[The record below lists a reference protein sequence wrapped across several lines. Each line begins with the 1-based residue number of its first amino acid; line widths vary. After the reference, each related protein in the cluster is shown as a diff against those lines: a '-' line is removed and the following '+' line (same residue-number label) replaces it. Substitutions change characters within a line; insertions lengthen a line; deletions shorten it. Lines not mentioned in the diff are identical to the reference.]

1 MLPTTGDRRS
11 KHLLLKICYWRS
23 EIIRYCRLFSSLSV
37 GRRIQ
42 IFKMECWIRILE
54 NETLWKPACPERH
67 RPERHRPQNRI
78 RSFTVVWRFWSED
91 SRISSASFYMGP
103 CQESKPRKIK
113 VFSRD
118 GCRPPQDIIP
128 LWMIS
133 LEKYL
138 LGHNP
143 PVWTI
148 GSEPSSGAGPL
159 SSSGCSSN

>member
-1 MLPTTGDRRS
+1 M
-11 KHLLLKICYWRS
+11 KICYWRS

-42 IFKMECWIRILE
+42 IFKMECWMRILE

-91 SRISSASFYMGP
+91 SRISSATFYMGP
-103 CQESKPRKIK
+103 CQETKPRQIK

-118 GCRPPQDIIP
+118 GCTIP
-128 LWMIS
+128 R
-133 LEKYL
+133 EN
-138 LGHNP
+138 GHEYQAFEAC
-143 PVWTI
+143 VFFVFVI
-148 GSEPSSGAGPL
+148 FVCMFSGRL
-159 SSSGCSSN
+159 CFWFILRFLVIVHIFV